1 MHLSVSH
8 ILHLNMKE
16 EECNDKVSLDN
27 FIDDNTEIDNNP
39 WGYYDLIDIN
49 RSISDVE
56 EDVFS
61 EFYTEDFLDKNV
73 EEK

>member
-16 EECNDKVSLDN
+16 EEYNDKVSLDN
-27 FIDDNTEIDNNP
+27 FIDDNTQIDNNP
-39 WGYYDLIDIN
+39 WNYYDLTNVN

-56 EDVFS
+56 KDVFS
-61 EFYTEDFLDKNV
+61 EPYTEDFLDKNV
-73 EEK
+73 EE